1 MKGNLFVVSG
11 PSGVGKG
18 TVCKAYVEKHPEVY
32 LSISATTRNPRA
44 GDADGVTYYFINEEQ
59 FRSGIA
65 KDAFLEHAVYCGN
78 YYGTPKEPVMKHLE
92 AGGDVILEIESDGA
106 MHIRSHFPEAV
117 FIFVCP
123 PSLEELKRR
132 LEGRDTETPEEI
144 QARLEK
150 AKSEFPR
157 AKKYN
162 YMLMND
168 DVAAAVRRLEA
179 IIDAEKCYMPRN
191 IEFINKEFLK

>member
-11 PSGVGKG
+11 PSGAGKG
-18 TVCKAYVEKHPEVY
+18 TICKAYVEKHPEVY
-32 LSISATTRNPRA
+32 LSISATTRKPRA
-44 GDADGVTYYFINEEQ
+44 EDADGVTYFFIDEDQ
-59 FRSGIA
+59 FRAGIA
-65 KDAFLEHAVYCGN
+65 KDAFLEHAVYCDN
-78 YYGTPKEPVMKHLE
+78 YYGTPKEPVMKQLE
-92 AGGDVILEIESDGA
+92 AGRDVILEIESDGA
-106 MHIRSHFPEAV
+106 MQVRSHFPEGV

-123 PSLEELKRR
+123 PSIEELNRR
-132 LEGRDTETPEEI
+132 LEGRGSETPEEI

-168 DVAAAVRRLEA
+168 DVDAAVQRLEA
-179 IIDAEKCYMPRN
+179 IIAAEKCYMPRN